1 MTEGSWQI
9 EIHRTATRYSTFG
22 VSLADVFDNIDKAID
37 HDFEEGLK
45 YWQDNL
51 DNLKKDL
58 EYSKQLA
65 AKTFDR
71 QDELDEKTARLEQLT
86 SELKLNDR
94 SDNSGVTLED
104 ENVRKGNSKKTDN
117 SNDDEDLDLTDNN
130 RKR

>member
-1 MTEGSWQI
+1 M
-9 EIHRTATRYSTFG
+9 
-22 VSLADVFDNIDKAID
+22 
-37 HDFEEGLK
+37 
-45 YWQDNL
+45 
-51 DNLKKDL
+51 

-117 SNDDEDLDLTDNN
+117 SNDDEDIDLTEKN